1 MAEPLLEV
9 RNLKVEFRTRRQAL
23 TAIHDV
29 SFDVFPATTLGIVG
43 ESGCGKSV
51 TATSLLR
58 LLPRETSRVCP
69 GSVVRLHG
77 KDLLEMSDREF
88 RQIRGNKISMIFQDP
103 MTALNPVYTIG
114 DQLIEM
120 LTAHRHM
127 KRSEAFE
134 RGVEMLEKMGI
145 PSPRQRMKEYP
156 HQLSGGMR
164 QRVMIAM
171 ALSCDPELLIADE
184 PTTALD
190 VTIQAQILELMGK
203 LKEQFH
209 TAIMLI
215 THDMGVI
222 AEMADEVMVM
232 YAGEVVEYAPVTELF
247 DHPRHPYTQGL
258 LRSIPRLDQDAQELY
273 TIEGTVP
280 GLNEM
285 PEGCRFAG
293 RCPYAT
299 EHCRASAPPLRE
311 AAPGIKVRCWRCGEE
326 A

>member
-9 RNLKVEFRTRRQAL
+9 RNLNVEFRTRKQAL

>member
-1 MAEPLLEV
+1 
-9 RNLKVEFRTRRQAL
+9 
-23 TAIHDV
+23 
-29 SFDVFPATTLGIVG
+29 
-43 ESGCGKSV
+43 
-51 TATSLLR
+51 
-58 LLPRETSRVCP
+58 
-69 GSVVRLHG
+69 
-77 KDLLEMSDREF
+77 
-88 RQIRGNKISMIFQDP
+88 
-103 MTALNPVYTIG
+103 
-114 DQLIEM
+114 
-120 LTAHRHM
+120 
-127 KRSEAFE
+127 
-134 RGVEMLEKMGI
+134 
-145 PSPRQRMKEYP
+145 
-156 HQLSGGMR
+156 MR

-171 ALSCDPELLIADE
+171 ALCCDPELLIADE

-190 VTIQAQILELMGK
+190 VTIQAQILELMGR

-258 LRSIPRLDQDAQELY
+258 LRSIPRLDQDTQELY

-293 RCPYAT
+293 RCPYASQR
-299 EHCRASAPPLRE
+299 CRDCAPQLQE
-311 AAPGIKVRCWRCGEE
+311 AVPGVKVRCWRCGEE
-326 A
+326 E

>member
-9 RNLKVEFRTRRQAL
+9 RNLKVEFRTRKQAL

>member
-9 RNLKVEFRTRRQAL
+9 RNLKVEFRTRKQAL

-311 AAPGIKVRCWRCGEE
+311 AAPGIKVRCWRCGEK

>member
-9 RNLKVEFRTRRQAL
+9 RNLKVEFRTRKQAL

-326 A
+326 E